1 MSLNVRQH
9 YKARALVW
17 GGAIRFNSRN
27 NSRNMEPDGEERNRS
42 NPTLKGEIR
51 CFSALSGCSIGLLF

>member
-1 MSLNVRQH
+1 MYVSTIRPEL
-9 YKARALVW
+9 W
-17 GGAIRFNSRN
+17 CGGGAIRFNSRN